1 MKSSPI
7 ILNRTEKIMVGADAR
22 DISTEH
28 VDVEEQLSSSRDE
41 VKLIISIDKSAE
53 ARFDCWQHTFSTG
66 LAWKMYRTLTFR
78 PGSCSRPLSTAIRS
92 TSIIAWGSTTAE
104 QIAGPRFSENKFA
117 MILNPQRQSS
127 ITCPI
132 HVTIVTVIWRRISMM
147 ATLMKIMY
155 KPQISIVEAA
165 LLAR

>member
-53 ARFDCWQHTFSTG
+53 ARFDC
-66 LAWKMYRTLTFR
+66 
-78 PGSCSRPLSTAIRS
+78 
-92 TSIIAWGSTTAE
+92 
-104 QIAGPRFSENKFA
+104 
-117 MILNPQRQSS
+117 
-127 ITCPI
+127 
-132 HVTIVTVIWRRISMM
+132 
-147 ATLMKIMY
+147 
-155 KPQISIVEAA
+155 
-165 LLAR
+165 